1 MCLLLKKNFKI
12 RQNNIILRFATLI
25 LLVKLIQI
33 VISTVEFMV
42 FFCNLCDDGRVAVVS
57 LLE

>member
-42 FFCNLCDDGRVAVVS
+42 FFGNLCDGRVAVVS

>member
-12 RQNNIILRFATLI
+12 RQNNIILSFATLI
-25 LLVKLIQI
+25 LLVKLIQT
-33 VISTVEFMV
+33 VISTVEFKG
-42 FFCNLCDDGRVAVVS
+42 FFCYLCDGRVAVVS